1 MAIELLATAVVSGA
15 ENLWKHYN
23 SIDHPVER
31 YVVVNNSEGQFPEVS
46 DVIDKIVACS
56 NEFVA
61 EVVIVNNRM
70 NSGFGGAVNQ
80 IIKQNIDCNYW
91 FITNDDW
98 HVSPGELAKLDERLE
113 DEFVGLL
120 CDGTDAN
127 GYSSFVMSNEM
138 VSTVGLMDENFY
150 PAYCEDNDHR
160 YRMKLTGLNWDKFP
174 LKATHKVSSTLHSNR
189 QFEERN
195 QVTFRRNIKYYI
207 EKWGGDRGQERYLTP
222 FNSGAPV
229 DYWPFR
235 PDRIYEQTWM

>member
-15 ENLWKHYN
+15 EDLWKHYN

-56 NEFVA
+56 NDFVA
-61 EVVIVNNRM
+61 EAVIVNNRM
-70 NSGFGGAVNQ
+70 NAGFGGAVNQ
-80 IIKQNIDCNYW
+80 VIKQNIDCNYW

-160 YRMKLTGLNWDKFP
+160 
-174 LKATHKVSSTLHSNR
+174 
-189 QFEERN
+189 
-195 QVTFRRNIKYYI
+195 
-207 EKWGGDRGQERYLTP
+207 
-222 FNSGAPV
+222 
-229 DYWPFR
+229 
-235 PDRIYEQTWM
+235 